1 MAYTDEQ
8 IKAVCD
14 QATEV
19 LHGLTDAQN
28 VTFPTTAIIDGMKKN
43 LDANTI
49 ANNARKAIEDLPMYN
64 NGTYN
69 TIGSNM
75 QLFNLASYMRGAVYN
90 AVKALEDATPST
102 VTITSV
108 SLNKSTTTIT
118 QGNSETL
125 TATVVASPDE
135 VANKAVTWS
144 LETANDKVSVVDGVV
159 TVAADATPGEVT
171 VIATSTKDNTKSA
184 SCVVTIEAAVI
195 PVTITSVT
203 LNKNT
208 TSIAL
213 GGTETLTATV
223 VASPNEAENK
233 TVTWSLAVENEK
245 VTVVDGVV
253 TVAADAEVGEVTVV
267 ATSTK
272 DDTKSD
278 SCVVTITA
286 E

>member
-1 MAYTDEQ
+1 MAYTDAQ

-28 VTFPTTAIIDGMKKN
+28 VTFPTTAIIDGMKNN
-43 LDANTI
+43 LDADTI

-75 QLFNLASYMRGAVYN
+75 VLFNLASYMRGAVYN
-90 AVKALEDATPST
+90 AIKALESSVTP
-102 VTITSV
+102 
-108 SLNKSTTTIT
+108 
-118 QGNSETL
+118 EPEPEP
-125 TATVVASPDE
+125 VV
-135 VANKAVTWS
+135 
-144 LETANDKVSVVDGVV
+144 
-159 TVAADATPGEVT
+159 
-171 VIATSTKDNTKSA
+171 
-184 SCVVTIEAAVI
+184 
-195 PVTITSVT
+195 VTITSVT

-208 TSIAL
+208 TSIAK

-223 VASPNEAENK
+223 VASPDEAENK
-233 TVTWSLAVENEK
+233 AVTWSLAAENDK
-245 VTVVDGVV
+245 ITVVDGVV
-253 TVAADAEVGEVTVV
+253 TVDAEAEEGEVTIV

-272 DDTKSD
+272 DNTKSD